1 MHGRAL
7 GRGCYQNSALPL
19 AWSRCLILVRPPD
32 YLPRNDLSEI
42 SWCMRG
48 RPKSLRES
56 LQSRKIISST
66 FPKGP
71 QFFPVH
77 VQVITHGKTLGW
89 GLTRIWCRPRMG
101 AWPEFNAAL
110 SCRLKQEPD
119 FGPLPLPTTF
129 KPWLNLVPR
138 NFLFLNIFKMWRAD
152 QTGLEVNRMRLG
164 ERNWHS
170 GNLHNHQRL
179 ATEVQGH
186 GDGHNEGEF
195 CMGDERRESMA
206 QLELVQI
213 NFVHSKNEGVLVMAN
228 LRSMVSLYSPIILS
242 RSAWNSPIRS
252 FSFFRWLFVIV
263 VRVRSVGVP
272 SSDPFTRRLATLP
285 LSSCSSSP
293 LIVRAIFVTCAIS
306 ASMRSRR
313 AFIACARCIPL
324 LSSFASWSFASNSL
338 MLSICVLIF
347 SISAKNR
354 VKSLSPP
361 TLVICTLGPVSKSS
375 S

>member
-19 AWSRCLILVRPPD
+19 ASSRCLILVRPPD
-32 YLPRNDLSEI
+32 YLLRNDLSEI
-42 SWCMRG
+42 SRCIRG
-48 RPKSLRES
+48 RLKSLRDS
-56 LQSRKIISST
+56 LQTRKIISST

-71 QFFPVH
+71 QFLPV
-77 VQVITHGKTLGW
+77 QCRSLRMLRPLDE
-89 GLTRIWCRPRMG
+89 GLTRIWCRPRVG
-101 AWPEFNAAL
+101 AWPEFSAAL
-110 SCRLKQEPD
+110 GCRLKQAPD
-119 FGPLPLPTTF
+119 FGPWPLLTTF

-164 ERNWHS
+164 ERNWQS
-170 GNLHNHQRL
+170 GNLHNYQRL
-179 ATEVQGH
+179 ATEVQWH
-186 GDGHNEGEF
+186 WDGHNEGEF
-195 CMGDERRESMA
+195 CMGDDRRESMA
-206 QLELVQI
+206 QLERWKM
-213 NFVHSKNEGVLVMAN
+213 NFVHSKKEGVLVMAN

-272 SSDPFTRRLATLP
+272 SSHPFTRRLAMLP

-293 LIVRAIFVTCAIS
+293 LIARAIFVTCAIS

-313 AFIACARCIPL
+313 AFIACARCTPL

-361 TLVICTLGPVSKSS
+361 MLVICTLGPVSKSS

>member
-1 MHGRAL
+1 MGGRL
-7 GRGCYQNSALPL
+7 
-19 AWSRCLILVRPPD
+19 
-32 YLPRNDLSEI
+32 
-42 SWCMRG
+42 
-48 RPKSLRES
+48 KSLRES
-56 LQSRKIISST
+56 LQTRKIISST

-89 GLTRIWCRPRMG
+89 GPY
-101 AWPEFNAAL
+101 E
-110 SCRLKQEPD
+110 
-119 FGPLPLPTTF
+119 
-129 KPWLNLVPR
+129 NLVPPSDEGVTR
-138 NFLFLNIFKMWRAD
+138 IQRCPQLPPPAGTWFWSMALTYHFQTLIEPCSQDFLFLNNIFKMWRAD
-152 QTGLEVNRMRLG
+152 QIGLEVNRMRLR

-170 GNLHNHQRL
+170 CNLHNYQRL
-179 ATEVQGH
+179 AMEVQGH
-186 GDGHNEGEF
+186 GDSHNEGEF
-195 CMGDERRESMA
+195 RMGDERRESMA
-206 QLELVQI
+206 QLELVQM
-213 NFVHSKNEGVLVMAN
+213 NFVHSKKEGVLVMAN

-272 SSDPFTRRLATLP
+272 SSHPFTRRLATLP

-313 AFIACARCIPL
+313 AFIACARCTPL

-338 MLSICVLIF
+338 MLSIWVLIF

-361 TLVICTLGPVSKSS
+361 MLVICTLGPVSKSS